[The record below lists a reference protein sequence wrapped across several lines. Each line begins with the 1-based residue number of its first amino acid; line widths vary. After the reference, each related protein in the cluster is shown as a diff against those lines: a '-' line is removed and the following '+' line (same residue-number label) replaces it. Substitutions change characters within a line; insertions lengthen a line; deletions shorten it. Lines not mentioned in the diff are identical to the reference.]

1 MTYHDRPKISQPAAW
16 TFGMIGCN
24 WCNITL
30 NQQVLA
36 RIPGKFWRRPESIVS
51 QMGMVIKLDWNHGG
65 MDGFLNH
72 AISLTMSQNTSC
84 FLFESTNIWFMR
96 SYQIHDLWYFLM
108 IFALTN
114 HCSEKYILLTDSQ
127 LQVTQYSNG
136 VSLRG
141 SYLPPCT
148 PKWFVTVRCFF
159 FVIIKTWCF
168 RWFSHFSYRYIG
180 CFTKSQL
187 WFSNCHFEPTP
198 WYEFPHR
205 FGFISH
211 DQRCPSR
218 YLRGLKKNIHQFD
231 ISTTNHFVDLVIN
244 QLNAIWVI
252 TTL

>member
-1 MTYHDRPKISQPAAW
+1 MGWMDFW
-16 TFGMIGCN
+16 TMPFLWPCHKTHRVS
-24 WCNITL
+24 CL
-30 NQQVLA
+30 NQQ
-36 RIPGKFWRRPESIVS
+36 
-51 QMGMVIKLDWNHGG
+51 
-65 MDGFLNH
+65 
-72 AISLTMSQNTSC
+72 IS
-84 FLFESTNIWFMR
+84 FMR

-114 HCSEKYILLTDSQ
+114 HCSEKYFLLTDSQ

-148 PKWFVTVRCFF
+148 PKWFVTVRCF

-231 ISTTNHFVDLVIN
+231 ISTTNHFVDLGIN